1 MFLIFT
7 ALSSETSDNTAV
19 LTPMHCNERP
29 GETGVGN
36 TAMAAIIQ
44 PVPSLSWV
52 PQGWGEASYIYKV
65 GGIYVVAVVIYAL
78 IALHNHLSD
87 NNKRY
92 PWRYLNIVHSGRRGQ
107 SGSKPR

>member
-1 MFLIFT
+1 
-7 ALSSETSDNTAV
+7 
-19 LTPMHCNERP
+19 MHCNERP
-29 GETGVGN
+29 GEMGVGN
-36 TAMAAIIQ
+36 TAMATIIQ

-87 NNKRY
+87 NNKRC
-92 PWRYLNIVHSGRRGQ
+92 P
-107 SGSKPR
+107 